1 MTNKNKE
8 HCEVGCDSKKTS
20 LVEGVL
26 ILPLL
31 SKISPVFS
39 NRLVSSPCVYKLALE
54 GANWYLGS
62 ALV

>member
-26 ILPLL
+26 TLPLL
-31 SKISPVFS
+31 SQISPVLS
-39 NRLVSSPCVYKLALE
+39 NRLVSSPRAYKLALE

>member
-1 MTNKNKE
+1 VRLDVTQ
-8 HCEVGCDSKKTS
+8 KTS

-26 ILPLL
+26 TLPLL
-31 SKISPVFS
+31 SHISPVLS
-39 NRLVSSPCVYKLALE
+39 NRLVLSPYGYKLALE